1 MIATSCNSIKKTLLC
16 LEARFLSDMRFHPDY
31 KGVCPTVNKTTFD
44 VSAKAGLRIR
54 TAFPLQAVSPLS
66 QFDCLSCT
74 QSSK

>member
-1 MIATSCNSIKKTLLC
+1 MQTTKES
-16 LEARFLSDMRFHPDY
+16 
-31 KGVCPTVNKTTFD
+31 VPTVNKTTFD
-44 VSAKAGLRIR
+44 VSTKAGLRIR